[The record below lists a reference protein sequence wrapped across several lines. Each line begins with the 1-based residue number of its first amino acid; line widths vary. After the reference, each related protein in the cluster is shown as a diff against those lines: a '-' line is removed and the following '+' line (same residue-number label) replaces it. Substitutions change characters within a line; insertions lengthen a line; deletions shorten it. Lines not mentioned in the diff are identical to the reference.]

1 MSEPVQK
8 IHRIMSIVE
17 YLAGRGPVA
26 RSRIAEALNL
36 DARLVLSDLK
46 EIEEHGRVR
55 RVGEGR
61 QQQWESICAPPAP
74 RAIHDKIAMRL
85 GREVLVF
92 LEGTAFTEVYER
104 FGDGP
109 DVGRLGE
116 NLDRKFVHLQEPA
129 RSYQAQTEV
138 LDTILDGLL
147 RGRVLTVRYRVKGDE
162 TAHRIRP
169 LTLVVYRRALYLL
182 ALGTGENVERLPV
195 DRITDATAGEPFEY
209 PADWD
214 PHAELAPYFGI
225 YKSGSPERI
234 VLRFAAAKADL
245 VRARKWHPTQTQ
257 SDLPDGR
264 VQVVMR
270 AGGLE
275 LVRFVLEWGP
285 HCEVVGPTWLREA
298 VITELRGALDQYG
311 SGAQEPL
318 ALARRTH
325 TTPTAP
331 NDPANDDE

>member
-8 IHRIMSIVE
+8 IHRILSIVDH
-17 YLAGRGPVA
+17 LASRGPVGRA
-26 RSRIAEALNL
+26 QLAEALNL

-46 EIEEHGRVR
+46 ELEGNGRVR
-55 RVGEGR
+55 RFGEGR
-61 QQQWESICAPPAP
+61 QQQWESIQSSPAP

-109 DVGRLGE
+109 DVGRIGE
-116 NLDRKFVHLQEPA
+116 DLDRKFVHLQEPA

-147 RGRVLTVRYRVKGDE
+147 RGRVLTVRYRGKGEDVR
-162 TAHRIRP
+162 HRLRP

-182 ALGTGENVERLPV
+182 ALASGENVERLPV
-195 DRITDATAGEPFEY
+195 DRIAEASAGDTFEY

-234 VLRFAAAKADL
+234 VLRFAASKADL

-257 SDLPDGR
+257 RDLPDGR
-264 VQVVMR
+264 VEVVMR

-275 LVRFVLEWGP
+275 LVRFALEWGP

-298 VITELRGALDQYG
+298 VISELRGALDQYG
-311 SGAQEPL
+311 SAQEPL
-318 ALARRTH
+318 NLQAHR
-325 TTPTAP
+325 
-331 NDPANDDE
+331 